1 MSGSRL
7 NNKRQSKI
15 SEDNI
20 IPGTGTNHTKDNL
33 NQISVLQALLS
44 CHVTALQDQ
53 LVSWFSISVPD
64 MSLVLL
70 TVGFQTYSS
79 DTRFSLDF
87 QHPNNYRLRVS
98 RVKVEDKGF
107 YHCQLA
113 THPPQ
118 LVWTYLDIARPY
130 FRIHDSDNGTLADL
144 HYHQGSQISLQCE
157 VVRGPMQDTSVQWVY
172 TSREQ
177 ERVVILN
184 EDTVRGGI
192 LISTWWLDRD
202 TLISNLTLYKAGPM
216 DKGNYT
222 CSLPH
227 KLAMLGNH
235 TVSVH
240 ILNKTMTEPV
250 QGGSKAVWE
259 GEGMLVIM
267 VCTLVII
274 MGS

>member
-1 MSGSRL
+1 M
-7 NNKRQSKI
+7 
-15 SEDNI
+15 
-20 IPGTGTNHTKDNL
+20 
-33 NQISVLQALLS
+33 LQALLS

-53 LVSWFSISVPD
+53 LVSWFTISVPD

-98 RVKVEDKGF
+98 RVKLEDKGF

-118 LVWTYLDIARPY
+118 LVWTYLDIVRPY

-250 QGGSKAVWE
+250 HGGSE
-259 GEGMLVIM
+259 RGREGMM
-267 VCTLVII
+267 VMVVCSVVVMML
-274 MGS
+274 S

>member
-1 MSGSRL
+1 M
-7 NNKRQSKI
+7 
-15 SEDNI
+15 
-20 IPGTGTNHTKDNL
+20 
-33 NQISVLQALLS
+33 
-44 CHVTALQDQ
+44 
-53 LVSWFSISVPD
+53 PD

-98 RVKVEDKGF
+98 RVRLEDAGF

-118 LVWTYLDIARPY
+118 VVWTFLSIARPH
-130 FRIHDSDNGTLADL
+130 FRIYDSDNWTLADL
-144 HYHQGSQISLQCE
+144 HYHQGSMISLQCE
-157 VVRGPMQDTSVQWVY
+157 VVRAPLYDASVQWMY
-172 TSREQ
+172 EGGQ
-177 ERVVILN
+177 EVVVLN

-192 LISTWWLDRD
+192 MINTWKLDRD
-202 TLISNLTLYKAGPM
+202 TLISNLTLYKAGPK

-227 KLAMLGNH
+227 KLAVLGNH

-250 QGGSKAVWE
+250 HGTGHSGRSGWWMVVV
-259 GEGMLVIM
+259 GMM
-267 VCTLVII
+267 V
-274 MGS
+274 MGWGCDLTVT